1 MRFTKSFFNLCQK
14 LFVSLF
20 LILDYQKE
28 EDSLMKVEDVK
39 QELNNMDLNCTNK
52 YLDSFKN
59 EDDKNSLNLDV
70 KTGILKLIIFKKI
83 VCEIY
88 NK

>member
-1 MRFTKSFFNLCQK
+1 M
-14 LFVSLF
+14 F

-28 EDSLMKVEDVK
+28 EDSLIKVEDVK
-39 QELNNMDLNCTNK
+39 QELNNMNLNCTNK

>member
-1 MRFTKSFFNLCQK
+1 M
-14 LFVSLF
+14 FVSLF

-59 EDDKNSLNLDV
+59 EDDKNSLNLHV

-83 VCEIY
+83 VCEIH

>member
-1 MRFTKSFFNLCQK
+1 M
-14 LFVSLF
+14 FVSLF

>member
-1 MRFTKSFFNLCQK
+1 M
-14 LFVSLF
+14 FVSLF

-28 EDSLMKVEDVK
+28 EDSLIKVEDVK